1 MSRLRFLPALFL
13 LSLLLAAASAQAA
26 APVIPPGGKPIQISL
41 FNPIQIL
48 PEKESV
54 SGIRINLI
62 YGKNENVQGL
72 DWGLVN
78 HTTGSELAW
87 QVGAFG
93 YVEKDFFGWQ
103 DNYFANIT
111 NGEFT
116 GFQSG
121 IFNQATTA
129 NGVEFGLVN
138 VTQNMHGIQI
148 GLLNMTQTMHGLQ
161 IGVGNI
167 IQKGKMPFLPIV
179 NWSL

>member
-1 MSRLRFLPALFL
+1 MRFRRVLPAVVLFAL
-13 LSLLLAAASAQAA
+13 VMAHAPAPAATPS
-26 APVIPPGGKPIQISL
+26 ITGGKPIQLSL
-41 FNPIQIL
+41 FNPVQL
-48 PEKESV
+48 VPEKESI
-54 SGIRINLI
+54 SGLRLNLL
-62 YGKNENVQGL
+62 YGVNRDVQGL
-72 DWGLVN
+72 DYGLVN
-78 HTTGSELAW
+78 HTRGNELAW
-87 QVGAFG
+87 QLGGIG

-103 DNYFANIT
+103 DNWINIT

-121 IFNQATTA
+121 VFNQATTA

-138 VTQNMHGIQI
+138 VTQSMHGLQI

>member
-1 MSRLRFLPALFL
+1 MSRLRFPPALFL
-13 LSLLLAAASAQAA
+13 LPLLFAAPAALAATPS
-26 APVIPPGGKPIQISL
+26 IPAGGKPIQISL
-41 FNPIQIL
+41 YNPVQIL

-54 SGIRINLI
+54 SGIRLNLL

-72 DWGLVN
+72 DYGFVN

-87 QVGAFG
+87 QVGAIG

-103 DNYFANIT
+103 DNWINIT

-121 IFNQATTA
+121 VFNQATTA

-138 VTQNMHGIQI
+138 VTQNMHGVQI

-161 IGVGNI
+161 IGLGNI